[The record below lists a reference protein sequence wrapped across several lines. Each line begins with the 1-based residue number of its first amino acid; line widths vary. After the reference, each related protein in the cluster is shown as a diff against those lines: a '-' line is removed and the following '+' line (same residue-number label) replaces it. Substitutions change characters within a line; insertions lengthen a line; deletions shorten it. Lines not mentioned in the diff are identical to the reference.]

1 MRSVSDVTMITYE
14 VEDSSCHDDEDRDTS
29 SEADDFSPLLGGI
42 SGSRCGSTV
51 FGKTVCSLELAGG
64 SKTEL
69 LFDSSSSS

>member
-42 SGSRCGSTV
+42 SGSRCGSRV
-51 FGKTVCSLELAGG
+51 FGKTV
-64 SKTEL
+64 
-69 LFDSSSSS
+69 